1 MPAYTNR
8 PKNFQQYTQMLEES
22 HQRLGMM
29 ESHLKELV
37 NTQKMA
43 DARVYTD
50 EHRNITG
57 VQTQILIAGAEVNAL
72 IYTVPQ
78 GEAWTVER
86 LTGNSPD
93 GAATAFIAYRD
104 QVLPS
109 RLSAVVAPVIA
120 AGTANYYLSGSH
132 LIYLPER
139 TQLIVVAAD
148 GASYSAEPFDGN
160 IQVRVRKRHQ
170 KKITTEEGFALAGD
184 YEETAQ
190 PPGGIEDDYEDN
202 GGPALEPHDVRHG
215 DLQPA
220 SGDLTSTQDDTE
232 WTGDIA
238 PPTPSELPARPKP
251 NWPQRIEHAV
261 EELVEEGSEFIEK
274 VL

>member
-1 MPAYTNR
+1 MPAYTSR

-37 NTQKMA
+37 KTQKMA

-57 VQTQILIAGAEVNAL
+57 VQVQILIGGAQVNAL
-72 IYTVPQ
+72 VYTVPQ

-86 LTGNSPD
+86 LSGNSPD
-93 GAATAFIAYRD
+93 ATATAFLAYRD

-120 AGTANYYLSGSH
+120 TGVANYYLSGTH

-148 GASYSAEPFDGN
+148 GAAYSAVAFDGN

-170 KKITTEEGFALAGD
+170 NKISSEEGFALAGD
-184 YEETAQ
+184 YEEKAQ

-215 DLQPA
+215 DPNPA
-220 SGDLTSTQDDTE
+220 AGDLTTPGDDTE

-238 PPTPSELPARPKP
+238 PPTPEQLPARPRP
-251 NWPQRIEHAV
+251 NWPQRIERAV